1 MKQAILIAALFLA
14 PFIYSQNAPI
24 DFESG
29 GNGASWTWTVFE
41 NVANLPLEIVANP
54 DPTGANTSAT
64 VAKFTALQAG
74 QPYAGCESLHG
85 ADIGTFSIDATNS
98 IVKIMVWKT
107 ETSDVGIKFSKADG
121 WSMGEIKMPNTV
133 TNAWEEITFNFSA
146 QVESGYDQIVIFPD
160 FQARAQDNIIY
171 FDNITFSAPTAPT
184 EPTVAAPTPTQDPA
198 DVISIYSGT
207 YTDIA
212 GTDFNPGWGQTTI
225 VSFVEIVGNETMKYE
240 TFNYQGIQ
248 LAANQELSEM
258 EFMHLDI
265 WTPDATVVKTTP
277 ISATTGEFLLEL
289 TPLNQGVWNSYDI
302 PVGDFAGVSM
312 ADIHQ
317 LKFDGQAGVN
327 PSNLFIDN
335 IYFWKNTTTATEPA
349 VAAPTPTQDPA
360 DVISIYS
367 GTYTDIAGTD
377 FNPGWGQTTIVSFV
391 EIVGNETMKYETFNY
406 QGIQL
411 AANQE
416 LSEMEF
422 MHLDIWT
429 PDATVVKTTPIS
441 ATTGEFLLELT
452 PLNQG
457 VWNSYDIPVGDF
469 AGVSMADIHQL
480 KFDGQAGVNPSNLFI
495 DNIYFYKVPTTATE
509 PTVAAPTPTQDP
521 VDVISMFSDAYTD
534 ISVDT
539 WLTPW
544 SDATL
549 EDVMI
554 DGNPTK
560 KYSNMNFIGIETVG
574 PNLIDAST
582 MTYFHMDVWTP
593 DANDFKIKL
602 VDFGADAAFGGGDD
616 SEHELVF
623 TAPVTGSW
631 ISYDIPIADFTGL
644 LNTDHIAQLIMVK
657 APLGTIF
664 VDNVF
669 YYKDPFVL
677 PEPTVAA
684 PTPTQDP
691 GNVIS
696 MFSDVYTDVPVD
708 TWLTSWS
715 DATLEDVMIDGNPTK
730 KYTEVNV
737 IGIETTG
744 ANLIDASNMTSIH
757 IDFWTPDANDF
768 KIKLVDFGADAAFG
782 GGDDS
787 EHELV
792 FTAPATETW
801 VSYNIPLVLF
811 TNLLSR
817 EHLAQLIFSKAPM
830 GTLYIDNVYYY
841 NPTLGTAEFDMLE
854 MNVFPNPTTN
864 LWNFT
869 SNHSIENILV
879 YDVVGKTVIFVSPNA
894 NEVSINASS
903 INEGIYFAKIKTTS
917 GITEIKLIK
926 K

>member
-184 EPTVAAPTPTQDPA
+184 EPT
-198 DVISIYSGT
+198 
-207 YTDIA
+207 
-212 GTDFNPGWGQTTI
+212 
-225 VSFVEIVGNETMKYE
+225 
-240 TFNYQGIQ
+240 
-248 LAANQELSEM
+248 
-258 EFMHLDI
+258 
-265 WTPDATVVKTTP
+265 
-277 ISATTGEFLLEL
+277 
-289 TPLNQGVWNSYDI
+289 
-302 PVGDFAGVSM
+302 
-312 ADIHQ
+312 
-317 LKFDGQAGVN
+317 
-327 PSNLFIDN
+327 
-335 IYFWKNTTTATEPA
+335 